1 MSSYSYQARDPLG
14 NVHSGSVE
22 APSRDEATAQLGRD
36 GLQVLSMAEES
47 AAGPGLF
54 ARGITRLEIIYI
66 TNQLAVMID
75 TGITI
80 SASLQCI
87 LEQEKNPSLKA
98 MLVDLKT
105 SVESGVDFSSALA
118 KYPKHFDKT
127 YVSLIKA
134 SEATGSL
141 GPMLQ
146 RISEY
151 QRKEVEMRGKVKAS
165 MAYPIVMLVLAIGVT
180 LFLLMYV
187 LPQFSPLFSSKGI
200 KLPGVTKFLM
210 KASDGLLDLW
220 YAWLLGIVAVVFG
233 FMFAKKTDRGRQCFD
248 WVKIS
253 APLIGQLNRKVVIS
267 RSIRTLGTLLGSGI
281 PMLESLRLSAEVAGN
296 FFYEQ
301 LWAHVQEQVTS
312 GAQICESL
320 KGSPLFPAMLIQMIS
335 AGEQTGKLGPVLER
349 VSDYYDNEVDTSIK
363 AVTSMIEPIMITVM
377 GVIVGTIAMGLL
389 MPIFSLSSAKGG

>member
-1 MSSYSYQARDPLG
+1 MITFSYQARDPLG
-14 NVHSGSVE
+14 NTHSGNVE
-22 APSRDEATAQLGRD
+22 ANSREEAIAQLGRD
-36 GLQVLSMAEES
+36 GLQVLSMAEEA

-54 ARGITRLEIIYI
+54 ARGVTRIEIIYI

-87 LEQEKNPSLKA
+87 LEQEKNPTLKA

-141 GPMLQ
+141 GAMLQ

-151 QRKEVEMRGKVKAS
+151 QRKEVEMRGKVKSS

-187 LPQFSPLFSSKGI
+187 LPQFSPLFTSKGI

-210 KASDGLLDLW
+210 KASDGLLDFW
-220 YAWLLGIVAVVFG
+220 YAWLVGIVAVVFG
-233 FMFAKKTDRGRQCFD
+233 ITFAKKTEKGRQFFD
-248 WVKIS
+248 WMKIS

-281 PMLESLRLSAEVAGN
+281 PMLDSLRLSAEVAGN
-296 FFYEQ
+296 VFYEQ
-301 LWAHVQEQVTS
+301 LWAHVQDQVTS

-349 VSDYYDNEVDTSIK
+349 VSDYYDNEVDNSIK